1 MDQIW
6 IDMRDRVRNGYGWGQ
21 VCLTPENF
29 LKLVDALS
37 AAEET
42 AEIYLA
48 ELNGEPGPTGR

>member
-29 LKLVDALS
+29 LKLV
-37 AAEET
+37 
-42 AEIYLA
+42 
-48 ELNGEPGPTGR
+48 GGRTQCSRGDSRNLLG